1 MAKKTDK
8 PANKQTMAEISQERK
23 DSGGHKDKLRVGWTP
38 EVDKALNKDKAPSII
53 LDKADGLS
61 AGVRPVQMVNSEAD
75 VLAEKDA
82 KEYNAKVSEIDPLY
96 GNLKPIR
103 KILVR
108 CFHKEPQR
116 TEGGLILPVD
126 EMEVKVPT
134 QTGQGIIGVV
144 KSPWA
149 FSKRAVVVAVPDY
162 SKPELAKLRVG
173 NVIQLNTGV
182 LKAVKG
188 SKDMSFD
195 LPNSFTHHTWGKV
208 TPPESKKSPHYG
220 YFLVPEHEIDMIIE

>member
-1 MAKKTDK
+1 MAKNDK
-8 PANKQTMAEISQERK
+8 PANKQTMAEISQEGNK
-23 DSGGHKDKLRVGWTP
+23 GGGHKDKLRIGWTP
-38 EVDKALNKDKAPSII
+38 ELDKDKKSPII
-53 LDKADGLS
+53 LDKPDGLS
-61 AGVRPVQMVNSEAD
+61 EGVRQVPLVNSEAD
-75 VLAEKDA
+75 ILAEKDA
-82 KEYNAKVSEIDPLY
+82 KDYNARVSEIDPLY
-96 GNLKPIR
+96 GDLKPIR

-116 TEGGLILPVD
+116 SELGLILPVD

-162 SKPELAKLRVG
+162 SKPELAKLKVG
-173 NVIQLNTGV
+173 NIIQLNNGV

-195 LPNSFTHHTWGKV
+195 LPNAFTHHEWGKV

-220 YFLVPEHEIDMIIE
+220 YFLVPEHEVDIIIK